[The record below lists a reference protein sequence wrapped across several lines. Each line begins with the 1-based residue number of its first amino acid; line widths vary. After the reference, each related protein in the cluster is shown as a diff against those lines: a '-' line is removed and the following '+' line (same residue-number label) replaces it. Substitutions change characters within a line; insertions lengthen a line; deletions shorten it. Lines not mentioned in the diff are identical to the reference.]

1 MSLVK
6 FGYETIKMFPQ
17 SEPEKKNNTLGENQK
32 ILGKQLYPTLL
43 LLNGTNGPKISKKY
57 II

>member
-1 MSLVK
+1 
-6 FGYETIKMFPQ
+6 MFPQ